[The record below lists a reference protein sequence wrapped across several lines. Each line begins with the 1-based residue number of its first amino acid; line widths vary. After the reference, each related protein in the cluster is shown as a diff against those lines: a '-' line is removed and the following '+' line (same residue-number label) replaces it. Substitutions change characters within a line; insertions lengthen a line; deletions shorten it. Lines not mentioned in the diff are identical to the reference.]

1 MFYAKSTNGF
11 YDRNIHGDSIPADA
25 VEITEKE
32 HADLLEGQSLGKVI
46 KSDADGRPYLADR
59 PPLTPE
65 QIAAAAKASR
75 AAAYAKE
82 ADPLFFQAQRGEAT
96 MEEWKAKVAEIRAR
110 YPDGVLPAQ

>member
-1 MFYAKSTNGF
+1 M
-11 YDRNIHGDSIPADA
+11 
-25 VEITEKE
+25 
-32 HADLLEGQSLGKVI
+32 LSLGAGQVKISAGAMLSVLV
-46 KSDADGRPYLADR
+46 KLVGLPAEWLGTAP
-59 PPLTPE
+59 TPE